1 MESFLS
7 HGGRLLQDEEEGDIF
22 RIAVNAAANRD
33 PAVLCALEEYTDCV
47 AVGLLNCINL
57 IDIPS
62 VMSTVS
68 FWR

>member
-33 PAVLCALEEYTDCV
+33 PAALCALEEYCV